1 MSKPLRNIFI
11 TALLMLTAACSDHQA
26 VNAHKAIIGEWKGKY
41 GEAAVFIFHADETA
55 TLFMDGR
62 RLEIDQWRL
71 DKSQDPMHLDLEG
84 RVGGRVTTLVGITG
98 FIDKNTLNIKIG
110 FNGQRPKGFFGRD
123 RIILERQ

>member
-1 MSKPLRNIFI
+1 MSKLLLHIFI
-11 TALLMLTAACSDHQA
+11 TTLLILTAACSDELA
-26 VNAHKAIIGEWKGKY
+26 DNPHKAIIGEWKGKN
-41 GEAAVFIFHADETA
+41 GEPAVFVFHSDETA

-71 DKSQDPMHLDLEG
+71 DQTQDPMHLDLEG
-84 RVGGRVTTLVGITG
+84 RVGGRTRTLVGITG
-98 FIDKNTLNIKIG
+98 FIDDNTLNIKIG